1 MCNAHLQFSAH
12 GTFHSLTLSQKMG
25 VRHRRDGT
33 WSRFLS
39 DSLAPVLL
47 LSSQPSATCYG
58 LTRPVYFVLALRS
71 LCQTQL
77 PSLSH
82 GPPALNSSGTGRRGP
97 GASVL
102 TWFIP
107 SFCSVRHSATVP
119 QIGWNVA
126 NKAHSG
132 CQTFVPASIS
142 PVFQNE
148 GIVGICMCPASL
160 VQTTLAL
167 YQQLFDKEINKIIR
181 ATPHQSH

>member
-25 VRHRRDGT
+25 VRRRRDGT

-47 LSSQPSATCYG
+47 MSSQSSDTCYG
-58 LTRPVYFVLALRS
+58 LTRPVYFVLALRPN
-71 LCQTQL
+71 CQTQL

-82 GPPALNSSGTGRRGP
+82 GPEPLTAVALVAEDQ

-119 QIGWNVA
+119 RIGWKVA

-160 VQTTLAL
+160 V
-167 YQQLFDKEINKIIR
+167 
-181 ATPHQSH
+181 

>member
-39 DSLAPVLL
+39 DSLAPVLP

-97 GASVL
+97 G
-102 TWFIP
+102 
-107 SFCSVRHSATVP
+107 
-119 QIGWNVA
+119 
-126 NKAHSG
+126 
-132 CQTFVPASIS
+132 
-142 PVFQNE
+142 
-148 GIVGICMCPASL
+148 GICANLVHPQLLLCQALSNCATDWMESGKQSSL
-160 VQTTLAL
+160 WVPNICSCL
-167 YQQLFDKEINKIIR
+167 YLPCVPKRGYYGNLYVSCQFSADNISSLSAAI
-181 ATPHQSH
+181 